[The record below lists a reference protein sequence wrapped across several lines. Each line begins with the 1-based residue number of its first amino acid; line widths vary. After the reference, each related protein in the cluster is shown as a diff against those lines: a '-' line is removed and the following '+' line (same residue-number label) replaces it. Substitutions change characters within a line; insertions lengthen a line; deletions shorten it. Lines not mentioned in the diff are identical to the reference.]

1 MDTEKLL
8 KLLKENKVI
17 FLVIGASAF
26 PVYGYA
32 RATLDIDLFI
42 KPDLENIK
50 RTIKA
55 LEKFG
60 YDLRLKFNCRGEDIN
75 LVCNSVHG
83 LNNNEIIT
91 WLQPVEIQG
100 DISLFLDK
108 TQSLTF
114 IKDFVAIFIKKH
126 YLNLGYSLGLS
137 LYSGH
142 LIIGEGEPY
151 GLAARLEIGDSNWRR
166 CFFRN
171 IF

>member
-60 YDLRLKFNCRGEDIN
+60 YDLRLKFNR
-75 LVCNSVHG
+75 
-83 LNNNEIIT
+83 
-91 WLQPVEIQG
+91 
-100 DISLFLDK
+100 
-108 TQSLTF
+108 
-114 IKDFVAIFIKKH
+114 
-126 YLNLGYSLGLS
+126 
-137 LYSGH
+137 
-142 LIIGEGEPY
+142 
-151 GLAARLEIGDSNWRR
+151 
-166 CFFRN
+166 
-171 IF
+171 